1 MVIINSNKLICLE
14 CSSVT
19 CTHFQAYE
27 LCFRNHCNVFCAV
40 VSSTITETKYY
51 ILNTS
56 TIVLQ
61 NKESFHIM
69 KFLAGKWFCDTCTK
83 LCNLKKTLEKILTL
97 HQEDLECISVPKNT
111 FESTI
116 SSSLIPFSFDS
127 IQSQIYTE
135 QAVNGMNLPHNLIP
149 EVTICENGYQ
159 YSISNLKL
167 ENIGIVLYLENDVR
181 ELAQCK
187 GTYLIIVT
195 TTNISDFFVYSFV

>member
-1 MVIINSNKLICLE
+1 MQSEKNTRKDTNITSRGFGVY
-14 CSSVT
+14 
-19 CTHFQAYE
+19 F
-27 LCFRNHCNVFCAV
+27 
-40 VSSTITETKYY
+40 ST
-51 ILNTS
+51 
-56 TIVLQ
+56 
-61 NKESFHIM
+61 
-69 KFLAGKWFCDTCTK
+69 
-83 LCNLKKTLEKILTL
+83 
-97 HQEDLECISVPKNT
+97 KNT

-195 TTNISDFFVYSFV
+195 TTNISDFFCIFLCLVYSSYCIGPCKCKCGYQGKEFLLLNLNNKYFIHYALLYEYSELMTHSRNPLFSYLK